1 MKVVVISDT
10 SELEGEHEML
20 HQMFEEGL
28 EFFHLRKPKYSTP
41 KLRSYLEKI
50 NPQYRNR
57 VVIHTHHELALPFHL
72 KGIHLTDRHR
82 KKKFLQTWFM
92 LKYLRYKRPDIEVST
107 SLHLINSIMRYNPEF
122 DYVFLSPIFDS
133 ISKVGYKN
141 TFSEA
146 TLRDA
151 LKKTK
156 YEVVA
161 MGGVNYDVLEKVKD
175 YGFKGFALL
184 GSIWTNPDPVGEFKR
199 VMEKCRQMKNVP

>member
-1 MKVVVISDT
+1 
-10 SELEGEHEML
+10 
-20 HQMFEEGL
+20 MFDAGL
-28 EFFHLRKPKYSTP
+28 ECFHVRKPKYSTP
-41 KLRSYLEKI
+41 KLREYLEKI
-50 NPQYRNR
+50 NEKYRDR
-57 VVIHTHHELALPFHL
+57 VVIHTHHELAVPFHL

-82 KKKFLQTWFM
+82 KKRFLQTWFN
-92 LKYLRYKRPDIEVST
+92 LKYIRYKRPDIQVST

-141 TFSEA
+141 TFSDV

-156 YEVVA
+156 YEVLA
-161 MGGVNYDVLEKVKD
+161 MGGVNYEVLEKVKE

-184 GSIWTNPDPVGEFKR
+184 GSIWISPDPVEEFKR
-199 VMEKCRQMKNVP
+199 VLEKWQQIESTP

>member
-10 SELEGEHEML
+10 SEIEGEHEIL
-20 HQMFEEGL
+20 HQLFEAGL
-28 EFFHLRKPKYSTP
+28 EIFHVRKPKFSTP

-50 NPQYRNR
+50 KPEYRER
-57 VVIHTHHELALPFHL
+57 VVIHTHHELAIPFHL

-82 KKKFLQTWFM
+82 KKQFLQTWFM
-92 LKYLRYKRPDIEVST
+92 MKYLRFKRPDIEVST
-107 SLHLINSIMRYNPEF
+107 SLHLINSIMRYNPQYN
-122 DYVFLSPIFDS
+122 YVFLSPIFDS

-141 TFSEA
+141 TFSDV

-151 LKKTK
+151 LKKTR
-156 YEVVA
+156 YEVLA

-184 GSIWTNPDPVGEFKR
+184 GGIWANPDPVNEFKR
-199 VMEKCRQMKNVP
+199 ILEKWKQIES